1 MSSRKKEAAWH
12 NLSTGKAD
20 YGCTPPG
27 EEFKKR
33 GSLVRETVQNS
44 LDAHDP
50 RCSEPVLIDFEYLTL
65 EGEDSL
71 PNYSGYLQRVSERRA
86 DEKRV
91 QNQRTLGDIE
101 KCLEKKALEKAK
113 GWQVLRIGD
122 HHTLG
127 LDYDEQSP
135 NSGSWHKLVRALNS
149 SSKTSQEGGSFGL
162 GSGAH
167 SVNSQ
172 IYMVFYGSRSLETK
186 KYYFQGTAHLGA
198 VADPDNPSQFCD
210 PRVFFGKDED
220 GWTPDEHAPDGFR
233 ERDLNDYGTDVFIAE
248 PRNTDS
254 FIQNGGTFS
263 YSLLRLVWQY
273 VFNFA
278 PAIKKGAVQAQFMQN
293 GKTLTAVKN
302 AEDAAQ
308 FLDEILALEQAL
320 ELARNEKS
328 RPEIF
333 EDDKEQASA
342 KFLSMFFRDQL
353 QKVDVEIGGSKVGEL
368 FLREVKE
375 TDDAVVYAA
384 RKIGMRVAS
393 PWKRRIRESGSVA
406 WLLFV
411 EDGDLNKKLRE
422 LEAPDHLS
430 WDYTRASD
438 KSAAEALK
446 KLRNEVAEKIKE
458 VTNKC
463 PEGDEVQIDLGALQI
478 TTANGNAVETDLK
491 LRPVKFVPAET
502 TSHPAGT
509 EGSPGR
515 KSGGK
520 SDRKSGGKSGGKKGA
535 KKPAEPGSH
544 SKSSDDRIEIADW
557 ILAVDPAQG
566 LYVLKFK
573 PDSQTKMNIAFSF
586 ISDDEST
593 NEEHLVSVAE
603 VVSASGCSAEV
614 SEKDGSVR
622 VSGLQADQAVKLQV
636 RIHEPQMSSLKA
648 VYHG

>member
-1 MSSRKKEAAWH
+1 MSSQNNEAAWH

-27 EEFKKR
+27 EEFKKP

-65 EGEDSL
+65 EGGDSL

-91 QNQRTLGDIE
+91 QNQRTLDDIQKRLDE
-101 KCLEKKALEKAK
+101 KEKKAN
-113 GWQVLRIGD
+113 GWRVLRIGD

-186 KYYFQGTAHLGA
+186 KYCFQGTAHLGA

-248 PRNTDS
+248 PRRTDS
-254 FIQNGGTFS
+254 FIQNDGTFS
-263 YSLLRLVWQY
+263 SSLRRLVWQY

-302 AEDAAQ
+302 AEDAAL
-308 FLDEILALEQAL
+308 FLDEILALDE
-320 ELARNEKS
+320 NS
-328 RPEIF
+328 RREIF

-411 EDGDLNKKLRE
+411 EDGELNKKLRE

-430 WDYTRASD
+430 WDNTRASD

-446 KLRNEVAEKIKE
+446 KLRNEVAKKIQE

-478 TTANGNAVETDLK
+478 TTASGNAVATDLK
-491 LRPVKFVPAET
+491 LRPVKFLPAET
-502 TSHPAGT
+502 SSHPAGT
-509 EGSPGR
+509 EGNPGR

-520 SDRKSGGKSGGKKGA
+520 SNGKFDRKSGGKSGGEKGA

-544 SKSSDDRIEIADW
+544 SKSADDRIEIADRM
-557 ILAVDPAQG
+557 LAVDPAQG

-573 PDSQTKMNIAFSF
+573 PRSQTKMNIAFSF

-622 VSGLQADQAVKLQV
+622 VSDLQADQAVKLQV